1 MNNQRGFSLV
11 ELVLIT
17 TLIPIMMGVYLS
29 SINVATQRVDQAAR
43 KVEADLRYCQHLA
56 EAEEV
61 NCGLQTTNFQ
71 VYQIYRQNPG
81 NLIRDPHTQQ
91 PMTVNL
97 ATFYAGV
104 NFGANY
110 QIEFN
115 SQGRPVIGGGTLMRL
130 TDGRTTR
137 QVTVLANTGYVQVQ

>member
-17 TLIPIMMGVYLS
+17 ALIPIMIGVTLS
-29 SINVATQRVDQAAR
+29 SFNLSPQRVDQAAR

-56 EAEEV
+56 AAEEV
-61 NCGLQTTNFQ
+61 NCGFQTNSLQ

-81 NLIRDPHTQQ
+81 ALIRDPHTQQ

-97 ATFYAGV
+97 ATFHAGV

-110 QIEFN
+110 QVEFN
-115 SQGRPVIGGGTLMRL
+115 SLGRPVIGGGTLITL
-130 TDGRTTR
+130 TDGQTTR
-137 QVTVLANTGYVQVQ
+137 QVTVLATTGYVQVQ